1 MGEPVYLVGAAKEV
15 GAVQGQLQREVL
27 RERLNRVL
35 ARAEATQST
44 LELQERA
51 QRFAKVLSSAA
62 PHWLEEAAALAV
74 AAQCELW
81 PLLALN
87 CLPRDFWGRE
97 FVPAPLDLNRH
108 ATEVISAYDA
118 QGYEPLLGG
127 DCTTYFA
134 LGSATI
140 SGETLFHKNRDE
152 RDEVQCVYTKQID
165 GWQRFIG
172 AADVG
177 NLGTAHLHTEN
188 YWVGGNNTGS
198 SIAPAEYQDCALTD
212 SHVLR
217 YLAERCRTLDDVLP
231 MLKTLI
237 DNHWLGGGG
246 FERGMILLFADAQR
260 ALIVEATSR
269 RMAHEWIEEDG
280 AMRVRTN
287 HFLLP
292 PMQEFCLGAEENSVR
307 RFERARDLWEA
318 QEGFLVI
325 STCGELARDREGLPH
340 AICRNPSDHL
350 GSCTVSTSTATI
362 STHDDRRCQTHF
374 RNCHP
379 SYTHTVILTPLDRV
393 SDSDLVSGAHNQHW
407 RNYRGWA

>member
-1 MGEPVYLVGAAKEV
+1 MGEPVYLVGEANEV

-27 RERLNRVL
+27 RERLDRLL
-35 ARAEATQST
+35 ARAALTQST
-44 LELQERA
+44 LELRERA
-51 QRFAKVLSSAA
+51 QRFGRVLEQAT
-62 PHWLEEAAALAV
+62 PHWLEEAQSLAA
-74 AAQCELW
+74 AAGCELW
-81 PLLALN
+81 SLLALN
-87 CLPRDFWGRE
+87 CLPYNFWGNE
-97 FVPAPLDLNRH
+97 LVAAPLELNRH

-152 RDEVQCVYTKQID
+152 RDEVQCVYTKQVD

-172 AADVG
+172 AGDIG

-188 YWVGGNNTGS
+188 YWVGANNTGS
-198 SIAPAEYQDCALTD
+198 SIVGSEYEDCALHD
-212 SHVLR
+212 GHVLR
-217 YLAERCRTLDDVLP
+217 YLAEHCRTLEDILP
-231 MLKTLI
+231 ALETLI
-237 DNHWLGGGG
+237 ENNWMGGGG
-246 FERGMILLFADAQR
+246 VERGMILLFADARR

-269 RMAHEWIEEDG
+269 RMAHEWFEEDA
-280 AMRVRTN
+280 AMGVRTN

-292 PMQEFCLGAEENSVR
+292 EMQKFCLGPDENSAR
-307 RFERARDLWEA
+307 RYDRARNLWEA

-325 STCGELARDREGLPH
+325 STCGELARDRVGLPH
-340 AICRNPSDHL
+340 AICRNPSDNL